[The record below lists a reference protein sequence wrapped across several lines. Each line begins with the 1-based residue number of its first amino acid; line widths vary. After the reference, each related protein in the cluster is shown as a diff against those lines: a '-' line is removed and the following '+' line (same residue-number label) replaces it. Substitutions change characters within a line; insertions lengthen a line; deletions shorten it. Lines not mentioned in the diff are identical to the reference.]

1 MCWKAVRE
9 HLLQVKIFFW
19 KFLVSVVLRSILFLI
34 LKFSLPG
41 GFYYGKIKF
50 PPEYPYKPPGITYVP
65 MVPPNSVST
74 LLLPHFLSS
83 FLMNQI
89 FFCLPQN
96 DYTKWSIHDTEEN
109 LFIYEWL

>member
-1 MCWKAVRE
+1 
-9 HLLQVKIFFW
+9 
-19 KFLVSVVLRSILFLI
+19 VLEGSEGTPFA
-34 LKFSLPG
+34 G

-109 LFIYEWL
+109 LFIYE